1 MENET
6 ERSFGTAYKK
16 ANGNEIRVT
25 YNESRG
31 VAYVHIRE
39 YNMDGDSGNWYPTS
53 KGYALLAD
61 ETTSVA
67 KLLDEAAEHAARRHR
82 KGGSHERESVE

>member
-1 MENET
+1 MTEET
-6 ERSFGTAYKK
+6 DRSFGTAYTK

-25 YNESRG
+25 YNEFRG

-39 YNMDGDSGNWYPTS
+39 YSMDGDSGNWYPTS

-61 ETTSVA
+61 ETTSVTN
-67 KLLDEAAEHAARRHR
+67 LLEEAAEHAAQKHR
-82 KGGSHERESVE
+82 KGVLHERESVE